1 MNTTPRGVSIFSTA
15 LGLIKP
21 KPQKVKTHQAR
32 MATAKILGKTKRT
45 GTKAKTYPHSSA
57 SIKCEDCA
65 CEAVQQLEGQ
75 RFLVR
80 DVPKLPLQDCTSA
93 TCQCSYTR
101 YKDRRVFGA
110 ERRALY
116 SLKSDLHIL
125 GGEEEH
131 RMKEGRRSTD
141 ESTFSASDADYTVGG
156 WIKT

>member
-1 MNTTPRGVSIFSTA
+1 MNTTPKGISILSSA
-15 LGLIKP
+15 LGLLKS

-32 MATAKILGKTKRT
+32 MATAKILGKTQT
-45 GTKAKTYPHSSA
+45 STAKTRTYPHSAA
-57 SIKCEDCA
+57 SIESEDCA
-65 CEAVQQLEGQ
+65 CEAARELKGQ

-80 DVPKLPLQDCTSA
+80 EVPKLPLQDCTSPN
-93 TCQCSYTR
+93 CQCSYTR

-125 GGEEEH
+125 GGEKEQ
-131 RMKEGRRSTD
+131 RMTEGRRSTD